1 MKQNMQMSDIL
12 QIVWK
17 HRFKIILFTL
27 ISAGIG
33 ALLTFILPK
42 QYDSNSYFI
51 VRPPAYNMRSSTFG
65 TDYVREVVYDNFATE
80 KEIDVVDGI
89 INSSF
94 FIDKITRMI
103 NENLS
108 SYNLENSVTSSQVK
122 KSLKFKRSAQ
132 KVQNIRIRNANRLYS
147 EKLNSL
153 LLQELNKEYNK
164 FFVDAFWQ
172 KKDLIERQL
181 SESKIK
187 LNLLDEEIEEFR
199 KKHNLTSELAPQRKN
214 SIISASNQSVKEGTE
229 TLYNMVESKE
239 ELLQNIKYLERS
251 ALEYATMGQEEH
263 LDMIYVIAPGYVPNH
278 ATFPK
283 LNFMVLIAGVI
294 GFCLSTLGIIISYI
308 PKQ

>member
-1 MKQNMQMSDIL
+1 M
-12 QIVWK
+12 
-17 HRFKIILFTL
+17 
-27 ISAGIG
+27 
-33 ALLTFILPK
+33 
-42 QYDSNSYFI
+42 
-51 VRPPAYNMRSSTFG
+51 
-65 TDYVREVVYDNFATE
+65 
-80 KEIDVVDGI
+80 
-89 INSSF
+89 
-94 FIDKITRMI
+94 
-103 NENLS
+103 
-108 SYNLENSVTSSQVK
+108 
-122 KSLKFKRSAQ
+122 
-132 KVQNIRIRNANRLYS
+132 
-147 EKLNSL
+147 
-153 LLQELNKEYNK
+153 LQELNKEYNK

>member
-12 QIVWK
+12 QIAWK

-27 ISAGIG
+27 ISAGLG
-33 ALLTFILPK
+33 ALLTLILPK
-42 QYDSNSYFI
+42 QYDSNSYFV

-89 INSSF
+89 INSTF
-94 FIDKITRMI
+94 FIDRITRMI
-103 NENLS
+103 NEDLS
-108 SYNLENSVTSSQVK
+108 AFDLESPVTSQQVK
-122 KSLKFKRSAQ
+122 KSLKFKRNAQ

-147 EKLNSL
+147 EKLNTL
-153 LLQELNKEYNK
+153 LLKELNKEFNK

-181 SESKIK
+181 SQSKLQ
-187 LNLLDEEIEEFR
+187 LNQLDKEIEDFR
-199 KKHNLTSELAPQRKN
+199 KKHGLTTELAPQRKN
-214 SIISASNQSVKEGTE
+214 TMLTGSNQSVKDGTE
-229 TLYNMVESKE
+229 TLYNMIESKE

-263 LDMIYVIAPGYVPNH
+263 LDMIYIIAPGYVPNH

-283 LNFMVLIAGVI
+283 LSFMVLVAGVI
-294 GFCLSTLGIIISYI
+294 GFCVSTLGIIISYI